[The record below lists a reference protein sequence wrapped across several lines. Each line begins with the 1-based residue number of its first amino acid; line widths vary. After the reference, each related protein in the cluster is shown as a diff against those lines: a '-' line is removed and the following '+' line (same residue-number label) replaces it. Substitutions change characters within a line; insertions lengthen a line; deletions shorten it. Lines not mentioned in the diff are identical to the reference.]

1 MYINVALAM
10 AEGVQFRRSANGV
23 ILTEGLGG
31 LLPPRLFARA
41 VRLSDGAELPFQRAG
56 SD

>member
-1 MYINVALAM
+1 VYINVALAM